1 MNTYT
6 AKFWAVCPVNSQ
18 AIDYTLTIKTG
29 QQIRVEAIQERL
41 EHIKQGFHEDIADE
55 LQRALGG
62 EQVLEAM
69 HHGVHIRTERPTLP
83 HWVKSSDVPNA

>member
-6 AKFWAVCPVNSQ
+6 AKFWAVCPVNDQ

-29 QQIRVEAIQERL
+29 QQIRVESIQDRL
-41 EHIKQGFHEDIADE
+41 AEVRKGFHEEIADF
-55 LQRALGG
+55 LQKSLGG

-83 HWVKSSDVPNA
+83 HWIKSNEATTT